1 MQEPS
6 PAQALQSPSET
17 LIRIAGLEQA
27 QATKA
32 LNTRPEGLT
41 SKEADARLKRYGEN
55 RPVKSKRKGL
65 PARIIEVFKDPL
77 ILLLT
82 FMAIISFLTGDLKAA
97 IVIAAMVLMSS
108 GLRLSQEL
116 KADNAAEKLKEMVKT
131 TATVHRDGT
140 KQDIPLHLL
149 VPGDIIHLSAGDL
162 VPADVRIIS
171 SRDIFVNQSALTGE
185 SLPVEKHAPKVAP
198 GSNALELGNI
208 CFMGT
213 NIESGIADAVV
224 VNTGTRTYFSSIA
237 ESIMKESPTS
247 FEEGI
252 RSYAMFNIKLI
263 LVMAPLVLV
272 INGITKGDWFEAFL
286 FALAVVI
293 GLAPE
298 MMSMI
303 VNVTLANGA
312 SRMAEKKVIIK
323 RLHSIQDLGAMD
335 ILCTD
340 KTGTITEGRIVLEK
354 HLDVHGNEN
363 NFKVLEYAYLNS
375 VYQTGM
381 KNVMDEAVLAHA
393 ELEPKLKARQNF
405 KKIDEVTFDF
415 ERRRMSVIVQEDDKN
430 PMLICKGA
438 VEEMLDVCD
447 LAEANGRRFRLEKE
461 HLANAKK
468 IVDGLNS
475 QGFRVIAVAYK
486 ETEKAKKVYKIAD
499 ESHLV
504 LSGFI
509 AFLDP
514 PKESAIGAIKELH
527 EHGIHVKILTGDSEL
542 VTKNICSKVGI
553 HAERFL
559 LGNDIEKMGDERLG
573 KEVEHISIFAKL
585 LPKHKERIINALRK
599 NGHIVGFLGDGI
611 NDAPALRA
619 SDVGISVDTAVDIAK
634 ETSTVILLEKDL
646 TVLTEGVKQGR
657 GVFGNI
663 IKYLKMAASSTFG
676 NMFSVVGGSIFL
688 PFLPMLPI
696 QILVNNL
703 LYDFSQT
710 TIPSDGV
717 DSDWLKKPR
726 KWTLD
731 NIKRFIFLIGP
742 ISSIFDF
749 LTYFA
754 MLYVFN
760 AWANPALFQTVW
772 FIESLF
778 TQTLIIHVIR
788 TNKIPFLQSNAS
800 LQVILSTTLVC
811 LIGMA
816 LPYSPIGPALGFVQL
831 PNGYWAFLGIII
843 VVYLALTQIVKAWF
857 VRKFGED

>member
-6 PAQALQSPSET
+6 AAQAFQPPSET

-55 RPVKSKRKGL
+55 RPVESKRKGL
-65 PARIIEVFKDPL
+65 IIRVIEVFKDPL
-77 ILLLT
+77 ILLLS
-82 FMAIISFLTGDLKAA
+82 FMAIISFITGDMKAA
-97 IVIAAMVLMSS
+97 VVIAAMVLMSS

-131 TATVHRDGT
+131 TATVSRDG
-140 KQDIPLHLL
+140 KRQDIPLHLL

-185 SLPVEKHAPKVAP
+185 SLPVEKHAPKIAP
-198 GSNALELGNI
+198 GHGVLELGNI

-224 VNTGTRTYFSSIA
+224 VNTGGRTYFSSIA

-247 FEEGI
+247 FEEGM

-263 LVMAPLVLV
+263 LVMAPLVLL
-272 INGITKGDWFEAFL
+272 INGITKGNWFEAFL
-286 FALAVVI
+286 FALSVVI

-303 VNVTLANGA
+303 VNVNLANGA
-312 SRMAEKKVIIK
+312 SRMAERKVIIK

-363 NFKVLEYAYLNS
+363 NFRVLEYAYLNS

-405 KKIDEVTFDF
+405 RKIDEVTFDF
-415 ERRRMSVIVQEDDKN
+415 ERRRMSVIVQEDEKT
-430 PMLICKGA
+430 PILICKGA
-438 VEEMLDVCD
+438 VEEVLGACET
-447 LAEANGRRFRLEKE
+447 AEANGRRFGLDEG

-468 IVDGLNS
+468 IVDGLNNE
-475 QGFRVIAVAYK
+475 GFRVIAVAYK
-486 ETEKAKKVYKIAD
+486 ETEKARKAYSAAD

-514 PKESAIGAIKELH
+514 PKESAIEAIRELH
-527 EHGIHVKILTGDSEL
+527 EYGVHVKILTGDSEL
-542 VTKNICSKVGI
+542 VTKNICSRVGI

-559 LGNDIEKMGDERLG
+559 LGNDIEKMSDEKLQ
-573 KEVEHISIFAKL
+573 KEAEHISIFAKL
-585 LPKHKERIINALRK
+585 LPKHKERIINALRR
-599 NGHIVGFLGDGI
+599 NGHVVGFLGDGI
-611 NDAPALRA
+611 NDAPGLRA

-634 ETSTVILLEKDL
+634 ETSTVILLEKSL
-646 TVLTEGVKQGR
+646 TVIAEGVKQGR
-657 GVFGNI
+657 AVFGNI
-663 IKYLKMAASSTFG
+663 VKYIKMAASSTFG

-703 LYDFSQT
+703 LYDFSQI
-710 TIPSDGV
+710 TIPSDSV
-717 DSDWLKKPR
+717 DSEWLKKPR

-731 NIKRFIFLIGP
+731 TIKRFIFMIGP

-749 LTYFA
+749 LTFFA

-760 AWANPALFQTVW
+760 AWANPALFQTGW

-800 LQVILSTTLVC
+800 LQLILSTSLVC
-811 LIGMA
+811 IVGMA
-816 LPYSPIGPALGFVQL
+816 LPYSPIGPALGLVQL
-831 PNGYWAFLGIII
+831 PNGYWAFLGITIA
-843 VVYLALTQIVKAWF
+843 VYLSLTQMIKAWF
-857 VRKFGED
+857 IRKFGD